1 MEPSRKSFSLFLV
14 VWAGQLLSKIGSGV
28 SAFALGVYLLQT
40 TGATSAYSFLLM
52 AAFLPSVLLAPVG
65 GVIADRKDRR
75 LMMATGDLGSALG
88 MGFILV
94 MLLLAPD
101 ACWPIYLGAAVSSL
115 FAALQSPAF
124 KATVTDILDE
134 ETYAKGSGLIQL
146 AEASQY
152 LLGPILAAVLLSRF
166 SLPVVLG
173 LDMATFAVAALL
185 VLAIRGRVVGKGG
198 KRLPGN
204 FRKDFADGVRYIAD
218 NQKVLHL
225 LHIAAAATF
234 LVGILQSV
242 FVPMA
247 LSVSDSGTLGAVQS
261 ISASGMLIG
270 GLLIG
275 MSSKTGKQGRV
286 LSVSLVTAGFFY
298 ILIGAS
304 PNAALITCAAFCF
317 FFTLPFVNA
326 SLEVLFRQN
335 IDNGMQGRAWSL
347 ISLITQTGMVMA
359 FGIAGLL
366 ADHLFN
372 PLLTDAG
379 RLSDTVGRLMGT
391 GPSRGSGLM
400 VMVCGLLLLL
410 YALVSAPG
418 GRAPRAAPSRF
429 AMQAK

>member
-14 VWAGQLLSKIGSGV
+14 IWSGQLLSKIGSGI
-28 SAFALGVYLLQT
+28 SAFALGVHLLQT
-40 TGATSAYSFLLM
+40 TGTTSAYSFLLM

-75 LMMATGDLGSALG
+75 LMMATGDLGSSLGIGFVLG
-88 MGFILV
+88 ML
-94 MLLLAPD
+94 MLTPD

-124 KATVTDILDE
+124 KASITDILDE
-134 ETYAKGSGLIQL
+134 KAYAKASGFVQL

-152 LLGPILAAVLLSRF
+152 LLGPILAAFLLSRF
-166 SLPVVLG
+166 SLSAVLVV
-173 LDMATFAVAALL
+173 DMATFALAALSVL
-185 VLAIRGRVVGKGG
+185 VIRERIVRQGGG
-198 KRLPGN
+198 KKPVD
-204 FRKDFADGVRYIAD
+204 FWKDFTDGIRYIAD
-218 NQKVLHL
+218 NQRVLHL
-225 LHIAAAATF
+225 LHITTAITF

-242 FVPMA
+242 FVPMV

-270 GLLIG
+270 SFLIG
-275 MSSKTGKQGRV
+275 MSSTTGEQGRV
-286 LSVSLVTAGFFY
+286 LSFSLVAAGFFY

-304 PNAALITCAAFCF
+304 PNAVVITCAAFCF

-326 SLEVLFRQN
+326 TLEVSFRQS
-335 IDNGMQGRAWSL
+335 IEDDMQGRAWSL

-366 ADHLFN
+366 ADHLVN

-379 RLSDTVGRLMGT
+379 RFSNSLGRLIGT
-391 GPSRGSGLM
+391 GSSRGSGLM

-410 YALVSAPG
+410 YALVSVSR
-418 GRAPRAAPSRF
+418 GRRP
-429 AMQAK
+429 QATSLG